1 MEIMTYEE
9 MKNLIETY
17 SKDCKCVVSIV
28 FNHTFKY
35 EYDYYVDPK
44 HFTRTTTFKPA
55 LRSPLYKYQYS
66 HFIFNYFN
74 HDNRLCKT
82 DMKIKFDRILTL
94 KETGVFNRLIKEAKD
109 KSSISDKNTT
119 IINKDHEILNENK
132 PEIVR
137 FINKY
142 GSGTTLDKILEDYLS
157 ECNWI
162 VTGADTVD
170 DLLLVSKSQFLF
182 NTYADNP
189 SKDKKVFDYIR
200 LSIPVLKHNMNYDQ
214 TVDFIKQHMK
224 EVNNTILKLLH
235 NKMKRRNLPV
245 SILDFKNSKMV
256 LTRQFELVFTVS
268 VKSLPNEE
276 DTN

>member
-1 MEIMTYEE
+1 METMTYEE

-17 SKDCKCVVSIV
+17 SKDCKSVASIV
-28 FNHTFKY
+28 FNHTFEY
-35 EYDYYVDPK
+35 EYNYYVGPK
-44 HFTRTTTFKPA
+44 HFTRATTFKPA
-55 LRSPLYKYQYS
+55 LKNSLYNYQYS
-66 HFIFNYFN
+66 HFIFNYFD
-74 HDNRLCKT
+74 HDNCLCKT
-82 DMKIKFDRILTL
+82 DKKIKFDRILTL
-94 KETGVFNRLIKEAKD
+94 KETGVLNKLIKEVKD
-109 KSSISDKNTT
+109 KSYISDKNTT
-119 IINKDHEILNENK
+119 IINKDHKILNENS
-132 PEIVR
+132 PEILK

-142 GSGTTLDKILEDYLS
+142 DSGTTLDKILEDYLN

-162 VTGADTVD
+162 IVDADTVD
-170 DLLLVSKSQFLF
+170 DLLLISKPQFQF

-189 SKDKKVFDYIR
+189 SRDKKVFDYIR

-224 EVNNTILKLLH
+224 EVNNTILKLLR